1 MMVSKATVAVGSSR
15 KALTTRGM
23 QAAVAARVKA
33 GRDQKSPICVYSIC
47 ESNGV
52 TVRFNDI
59 SMEGMY
65 DRVPVPR
72 IHVSALRP
80 VARRNFTCAHEL
92 GHHLFGHGSTID
104 ELRLDDAGE
113 EKAPDE
119 VLADAFA
126 SFLLMPTLG
135 IRDAFNRRS
144 LKPEQATPLE
154 LYAIACNFG
163 VGQATLVNHLTYSI
177 GAISSRRRDALGKVT
192 PKAIRTA
199 LLGEEV
205 PENLTYVDEFWSSAT
220 LDAEQGALLHL
231 PRRAVFDTQF
241 LLPVKTTANGVVM
254 RAVRTGITRVAIPG
268 TEWAVY
274 VRIAKHR
281 YVGLAKY
288 RHLEDSGD
296 E

>member
-1 MMVSKATVAVGSSR
+1 MVAKASATAGSPR

-23 QAAVAARVKA
+23 QVAAATRVKA

-47 ESNGV
+47 ELNGV

-65 DRVPVPR
+65 DRSPVPR

-92 GHHLFGHGSTID
+92 GHHLLGHGSTID

-113 EKAPDE
+113 NKAPDE
-119 VLADAFA
+119 IVADAFA

-163 VGQATLVNHLTYSI
+163 VGQATLVNHLAYSI
-177 GAISSRRRDALGKVT
+177 GAISAQRRDVLGKVT
-192 PKAIRTA
+192 PKSIRTA

-205 PENLTYVDEFWSSAT
+205 PEHLTYVDEFWSSAT
-220 LDAEQGALLHL
+220 LDAEQGTLLHL
-231 PRRAVFDTQF
+231 PRRAVFDTRF
-241 LLPVKTTANGVVM
+241 LAPVKATDSGVVL
-254 RAVRTGITRVAIPG
+254 RALRTGITRVAIPG
-268 TEWAVY
+268 TDWAVY
-274 VRIAKHR
+274 VRIAKQR
-281 YVGLAKY
+281 YIGLAKY
-288 RHLEDSGD
+288 RHLEDSDD